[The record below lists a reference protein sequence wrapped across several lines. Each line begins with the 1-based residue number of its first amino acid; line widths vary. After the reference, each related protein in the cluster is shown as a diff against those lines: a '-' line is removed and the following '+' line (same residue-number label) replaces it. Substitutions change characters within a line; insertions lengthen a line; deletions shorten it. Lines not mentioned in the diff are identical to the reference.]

1 MGLTIVL
8 MLGSVFI
15 HPHRGGAI
23 IVIITVT
30 TDLLTAAIGVELHG
44 EWESCQKLNSGAVG
58 IGGGPR

>member
-1 MGLTIVL
+1 